1 MAQVTNACLT
11 IVKYQDLAG
20 ESPALILTVRPPLDT
35 AYTAF
40 CSVESRQTIYDIGQP
55 GRFLE

>member
-11 IVKYQDLAG
+11 TVKYQDLAG
-20 ESPALILTVRPPLDT
+20 ESLALILTARPPLDT
-35 AYTAF
+35 AF
-40 CSVESRQTIYDIGQP
+40 SSVESRQTIYDIGQP